1 MDTTH
6 CNKMSEASA
15 SSSSSVDTDFSLNE
29 LTEEEAMEIWM
40 SKCRAREER
49 QARESE
55 SATNVNGS
63 DATATDDLSDN
74 DASRHRASSQEIQS
88 SQESDDSDEPTS
100 PPAHWANN
108 VLGPFNPA
116 IHSPH
121 TWLACERFA
130 QLYRPEAIARAN
142 NYIAST
148 PGLAALLEED
158 RRRKREKEWRRRER
172 RRARGEE
179 VGDEEEELR
188 QRQRRVNAAAAG
200 AGGSSNSAG
209 GYDNEGF
216 LEAVQAARRIDEL
229 QRQQEQQQSVSV
241 GATWNAPFTAQQ
253 QVTTTEASPSFSTP
267 SYGQNSVLDRTSA
280 QVTEYKRPSEPSTL
294 IQVPSEHV
302 QVLHNSQQ
310 QKQAPAVQQSE
321 SKKKEQYQNFNEGY
335 HMALPRTTVYNTK
348 PVFCTFCRCNLYTAP
363 YATRF
368 YCNAC
373 GEISTINDDV
383 RHGGVVAGGAY
394 GGIKSEEVDESR
406 WESKMMDAEDSPVDM
421 DVN

>member
-188 QRQRRVNAAAAG
+188 QRQRRVNAAAAAA
-200 AGGSSNSAG
+200 AGGSNSAG

-229 QRQQEQQQSVSV
+229 QRQQEQQQ
-241 GATWNAPFTAQQ
+241 
-253 QVTTTEASPSFSTP
+253 
-267 SYGQNSVLDRTSA
+267 TSA
-280 QVTEYKRPSEPSTL
+280 QVTEYKRLSEPSTL

-373 GEISTINDDV
+373 GEISTINGDV